1 MKLTLYVIGILL
13 LLFLFL
19 NKQSK
24 LKAIESF
31 SIWWFRIAF
40 AFVILFGIH
49 IISSFFGFFVPVN
62 IISGLII
69 ATLGLPGIMS
79 VILISMVL

>member
-1 MKLTLYVIGILL
+1 MKIALYVIGIIL
-13 LLFLFL
+13 LLFIFL
-19 NKQSK
+19 NKQTK
-24 LKAIESF
+24 MQVIELF

-49 IISSFFGFFVPVN
+49 VISSFFGFFVPVN

-69 ATLGLPGIMS
+69 AALGIPGIMS
-79 VILISMVL
+79 VLLISIVL

>member
-1 MKLTLYVIGILL
+1 MKLFIYVIGIIL

-24 LKAIESF
+24 IKFIELF
-31 SIWWFRIAF
+31 SVWWFRIAF

-49 IISSFFGFFVPVN
+49 VISSFFGFFVPVN

-69 ATLGLPGIMS
+69 ATLGVPGIMS
-79 VILISMVL
+79 VLLISMVL

>member
-1 MKLTLYVIGILL
+1 MKLFIYVIGIIL

-19 NKQSK
+19 NKRSK
-24 LKAIESF
+24 VKVIEMF

-40 AFVILFGIH
+40 AFVVLFGIH
-49 IISSFFGFFVPVN
+49 VVSSFFGFFVPVN

-69 ATLGLPGIMS
+69 AALGLPGIMS
-79 VILISMVL
+79 IILISMVL

>member
-1 MKLTLYVIGILL
+1 MKLTLCVIGIIL

-19 NKQSK
+19 NKTSK
-24 LKAIESF
+24 LKVIEIF

-49 IISSFFGFFVPVN
+49 VISSFFGFFVPVN
-62 IISGLII
+62 IIFGLII
-69 ATLGLPGIMS
+69 AALGLPGIMS
-79 VILISMVL
+79 ILLISMVL

>member
-1 MKLTLYVIGILL
+1 MKLFFYVIGIIL

-19 NKQSK
+19 NKRSK
-24 LKAIESF
+24 IKVIEMF

-49 IISSFFGFFVPVN
+49 VVSSFFGFFVPVN
-62 IISGLII
+62 IISGLMI
-69 ATLGLPGIMS
+69 AILGLPGILS

>member
-1 MKLTLYVIGILL
+1 MKLFIYVIGIIL

-19 NKQSK
+19 NKRSK
-24 LKAIESF
+24 VKVIEMF

-49 IISSFFGFFVPVN
+49 VVSSFFGFFVPVN

-69 ATLGLPGIMS
+69 AALGLPGIMS

>member
-1 MKLTLYVIGILL
+1 MKLALYVIGIIL

-19 NKQSK
+19 NKQTK
-24 LKAIESF
+24 MQVIELF

-49 IISSFFGFFVPVN
+49 IISSFFGFFLPVN

-69 ATLGLPGIMS
+69 AALGVPGIVS
-79 VILISMVL
+79 VLLISMIL